1 MAGIGSGGLAADVAE
16 VGASVDGGVSVEDFL
31 VKAGAGDAD
40 DIAFAD
46 DGCGVHDDDDEVF
59 VMIFSVA
66 DERENAVVGV
76 IAIDPFE
83 ALPMEINF
91 VERGFGGGN
100 AIEVGD

>member
-16 VGASVDGGVSVEDFL
+16 VGAAVDGGVGIEDFL

-46 DGCGVHDDDDEVF
+46 DGCGVHDHDDEVF

-66 DERENAVVGV
+66 DEGKNAVVGV
-76 IAIDPFE
+76 IAIYPFE
-83 ALPMEINF
+83 ALPMEIDF
-91 VERGFGGGN
+91 VESGLGGEN

>member
-1 MAGIGSGGLAADVAE
+1 LAGIGSGGLAADVAE

-46 DGCGVHDDDDEVF
+46 DGCGVHDHDDEVF

-66 DERENAVVGV
+66 DEGKNAVVGV
-76 IAIDPFE
+76 IAIYPFE
-83 ALPMEINF
+83 ALPMEIDF
-91 VERGFGGGN
+91 VESGLGGGN